1 MAILETINNCNDVK
15 KLNINELKT
24 LASEIRELIIETTKT
39 NGGHL
44 ASNLGTVDLI
54 VALFYVFDFEKDKMI
69 FDVGHQS
76 YAYKILTDRF
86 KNFSS
91 LRSEDGISGFPDGFE
106 SKYDAFTTGHAGTSI
121 SASLGYC
128 FSRDYLGEDYYVV
141 NLVGDASFFNGEN
154 LEAIT
159 YSDKKPNKFLCIFN
173 DNGMSIDKNRN
184 AVYKFV
190 SKVTISKRYNS
201 FNNFLGNLIG
211 RTWLGKL
218 LMRFKLFIKRSL
230 SLYTILDNVGVKY
243 VGVFDGHD
251 IKTLIKILKNIKDS
265 SNATLLHLNT
275 KKGKGYYEAEEN
287 SSKYHGVSAN
297 LEKSNNEFS
306 NSVSQILIDLKQNE
320 NSIVAITAGM
330 KDGVG
335 LTEFADVYPNSF
347 IDVGIAEECA
357 VTLAGG
363 MAKGGL
369 KPILF
374 MYSTFLQRGYDQ
386 ILHDICLQNLPVIIC
401 IDRAGFVGSDGKTHQ
416 GLFDIS
422 YLSHLPN
429 LKIFAP
435 KNTEELK
442 DALILSLKLNSPVC
456 IRYPNGVK
464 INLESVIPLSDI
476 SWEYVK
482 KGGKNTILAVGPRMN
497 ELALKVYNEVEDVTV
512 INARTVKPL
521 DASVL
526 LEIKDSNIITLEEN
540 AKLGGFGSMV
550 VNFYKDKGIDASV
563 KVLAVEDEFIP
574 HATVESQLKLNGFT
588 VENIKKLLK
597 LI

>member
-265 SNATLLHLNT
+265 SNATLLHLKT
-275 KKGKGYYEAEEN
+275 KKGKGYNEAE
-287 SSKYHGVSAN
+287 
-297 LEKSNNEFS
+297 
-306 NSVSQILIDLKQNE
+306 
-320 NSIVAITAGM
+320 
-330 KDGVG
+330 
-335 LTEFADVYPNSF
+335 
-347 IDVGIAEECA
+347 
-357 VTLAGG
+357 
-363 MAKGGL
+363 
-369 KPILF
+369 
-374 MYSTFLQRGYDQ
+374 
-386 ILHDICLQNLPVIIC
+386 
-401 IDRAGFVGSDGKTHQ
+401 
-416 GLFDIS
+416 
-422 YLSHLPN
+422 
-429 LKIFAP
+429 
-435 KNTEELK
+435 
-442 DALILSLKLNSPVC
+442 
-456 IRYPNGVK
+456 
-464 INLESVIPLSDI
+464 
-476 SWEYVK
+476 
-482 KGGKNTILAVGPRMN
+482 
-497 ELALKVYNEVEDVTV
+497 
-512 INARTVKPL
+512 
-521 DASVL
+521 
-526 LEIKDSNIITLEEN
+526 
-540 AKLGGFGSMV
+540 
-550 VNFYKDKGIDASV
+550 
-563 KVLAVEDEFIP
+563 
-574 HATVESQLKLNGFT
+574 
-588 VENIKKLLK
+588 
-597 LI
+597 

>member
-265 SNATLLHLNT
+265 SNATLLHLKT
-275 KKGKGYYEAEEN
+275 KKGKGYNEAEEN

-401 IDRAGFVGSDGKTHQ
+401 IDRAGFVGNDGKTHQ

-435 KNTEELK
+435 KNTEELN
-442 DALILSLKLNSPVC
+442 DALKIALKLNSPVC
-456 IRYPNGVK
+456 IRYPNGDK
-464 INLESVIPLSDI
+464 IELKTLKPLDYTLT
-476 SWEYVK
+476 WEYVK
-482 KGGKNTILAVGPRMN
+482 NASKNSILAVGPRMN
-497 ELALKVYNEVEDVTV
+497 ELALKVYNEVKNVTV

-521 DASVL
+521 DYKLL
-526 LEIKDSNIITLEEN
+526 LEIKDTNIITLEEN

-550 VNFYKDKGIDASV
+550 VNFYKENGIDASV
-563 KVLAVEDEFIP
+563 NVLAVEDEFVK
-574 HATVESQLKLNGFT
+574 HASVENQLKLSGFT

-597 LI
+597 

>member
-265 SNATLLHLNT
+265 SNATLLHLKT
-275 KKGKGYYEAEEN
+275 KKGKGYNEAEEN

-550 VNFYKDKGIDASV
+550 VNFYKDKGIDVSV

-597 LI
+597 